1 MARFKLSESRIKG
14 ITRAGIYSDG
24 AGLFLRVRKGGSKQF
39 LFVVKR
45 GGRRTE
51 LGLGGYGNPNST
63 APVSLALA
71 REKAEALRQRL
82 ARGEDIRE
90 GIVLKRQQARG
101 AVTFWECAQQ
111 LIEAKRPQWSNGKHA
126 RQWEMTLR
134 EYAEPLHDLPVADIT
149 VADVKACLLPH
160 WQERPE
166 TAARLRARV
175 EAVIAYG
182 MAHQWRTTANP
193 ATWALLSKVLPKR
206 VDTVKHHAALSY
218 SDVPQL
224 VAGLRQSSGVAA
236 PLIEFIA
243 LTAARFGEA
252 QGATFAEIDTEARLW
267 TVPAERMKAGNKHVV
282 PLCDRA
288 MEILAA
294 MKQRSVS
301 ALIFP
306 GVIDGGRI
314 ANQTALDALRLV
326 SPDRNATLH
335 GLRSSFRDWCGDV
348 AGVDRDIAEAA
359 LAHTLKDKTEAAY
372 RRGTALQKRR
382 ALMDAWAAFCS
393 AQKAGNVT
401 PLRLP
406 R

>member
-24 AGLFLRVRKGGSKQF
+24 AGLFLRVRKGGSRQF

-45 GGRRTE
+45 GGKRTE
-51 LGLGGYGNPNST
+51 LGLGGYGSPNST

-90 GIVLKRQQARG
+90 DIFLKRQQARG
-101 AVTFWECAQQ
+101 SVSFWDCAQQ
-111 LIEAKRPQWSNGKHA
+111 LLEAKRPQWSNGKHA
-126 RQWEMTLR
+126 KQWEMTLR
-134 EYAEPLHDLPVADIT
+134 QYAEPLHDMPVADIT

-166 TAARLRARV
+166 TASRLRTRI

-182 MAHQWRTTANP
+182 MAHQWRTAANP
-193 ATWALLSKVLPKR
+193 AAWALLSKVLPKQ
-206 VDTVKHHAALSY
+206 VDTVKHYAALSY
-218 SDVPQL
+218 SDAPQL
-224 VAGLRQSSGVAA
+224 MAGLHQFSGVAA
-236 PLIEFIA
+236 RLVEFIA

-252 QGATFAEIDTEARLW
+252 QGATFSEIDIEARLW
-267 TVPAERMKAGNKHVV
+267 RVPASSMKGGREHVV

-288 MEILAA
+288 MEIVAA

-306 GVIDGGRI
+306 GAIDGTCI
-314 ANQTALDALRLV
+314 ANQTALEALRRA
-326 SPDRNATLH
+326 SPDKKATLH

-348 AGVDRDIAEAA
+348 AGADREIAEAA
-359 LAHTLKDKTEAAY
+359 LAHQVGNKVEAAY

-382 ALMDAWAAFCS
+382 ALMNDWASYLHGS
-393 AQKAGNVT
+393 ANA
-401 PLRLP
+401 
-406 R
+406 